1 MMFSR
6 TFIQQYHPLMAM
18 ALLALFLTINNTL
31 NAITLIMDANRDAQL
46 DFALWEPFVWEYTS
60 AAASLALIP
69 TISWYLNAF
78 PWLWHKPVNVAF
90 SFFIA
95 SLLFCFGH
103 VGIMVLLR
111 ETIYF
116 SLQLD
121 YNFHLSWFELIY
133 EYQKDAWSLVF
144 FIALIKAYQFSVSH
158 MLGEAS
164 PIKQESDEDETLHKP
179 IHHLL
184 VRKLG
189 KEFIV
194 KVEEV
199 EWLQSSGN
207 YVNLHVNG
215 RIYPLRSTLAT
226 LCQRLDPVG
235 FVRIH
240 RSFAINVSKVV
251 SITPLASGDSEIAL
265 QSGKVL
271 TLSRTYKTQF
281 KHQLSLE

>member
-18 ALLALFLTINNTL
+18 ILLALFLAINNTL
-31 NAITLIMDANRDAQL
+31 NAITLIMDAKRDAQL

-69 TISWYLNAF
+69 AISWYLSAF
-78 PWLWHKPVNVAF
+78 PWLWHKPFKIALH
-90 SFFIA
+90 FFIA
-95 SLLFCFGH
+95 SLIFCFSH

-116 SLQLD
+116 SLQRE

-144 FIALIKAYQFSVSH
+144 FIALIKGYQFSVSH

-164 PIKQESDEDETLHKP
+164 PIKQESDDDETPSKP

-215 RIYPLRSTLAT
+215 RIYPLRSTLAS
-226 LCQRLDPVG
+226 LCQRLDPAG

-271 TLSRTYKTQF
+271 TLSRTYKAQF
-281 KHQLSLE
+281 KDQLRLE